1 MMNNAL
7 PLRGQLTFLYL
18 NSFLVFLL
26 FVNLIVGDVHLV
38 RNLFALL
45 ALLVVPFVIRKAK
58 TGASDGF
65 WLVSLLVF
73 GIYHLLHILLLGDWS
88 EHGSGYIKFV
98 LFAVFYLYLL
108 QTGYIRESI
117 YLGVVCGSLLTLFSG
132 ALEVW
137 QSSGDER
144 IGVGHNPIV
153 FSNLLLIYCLVL
165 VNFLF
170 RSYALPYK
178 LGVGVILLG
187 LLILLSFTGTRGAYL
202 TLIALVVFF
211 TYMKLR
217 TSANKRS
224 LAIIVL
230 ALVPIVLVGSYF
242 SHDGLKDRVQD
253 TRVEIEA
260 IMEGDFNTSLGL
272 RLNAWWIS
280 VGLIKE
286 QPLLGLGESRDR
298 LNTASERWAAEQNLS
313 FNAVTELSH
322 VHNQYLQETLEYGL
336 FGLLCLILLGI
347 AFAFRV
353 PERSRVLVYG
363 LLIIFLVLSLTDTVF
378 KTNVWVTAFF
388 VVGSIL
394 RLESKAVSM
403 RDVLR

>member
-1 MMNNAL
+1 MNNTL

-26 FVNLIVGDVHLV
+26 LVNLIVGDVHLV

-45 ALLVVPFVIRKAK
+45 ALLAVPFVIRNAK
-58 TGASDGF
+58 IEASDGF

-73 GIYHLLHILLLGDWS
+73 GVYHLLHILLLGDGS

-98 LFAVFYLYLL
+98 LFAVFYVYLQ

-117 YLGVVCGSLLTLFSG
+117 YLGVVCGSLLTLLSG

-137 QSSGDER
+137 HSRGDER

-153 FSNLLLIYCLVL
+153 FSNLLLIYGLVL
-165 VNFLF
+165 VDFLF
-170 RSYALPYK
+170 RSYARPYK
-178 LGVGVILLG
+178 LGVGLILLG
-187 LLILLSFTGTRGAYL
+187 LLILLSFTGTRGAYV
-202 TLIALVVFF
+202 TLIALAVFF
-211 TYMKLR
+211 ASMKLR
-217 TSANKRS
+217 TPASKRS
-224 LAIIVL
+224 LVIAL
-230 ALVPIVLVGSYF
+230 ALVPIVLVGSYIT
-242 SHDGLKDRVQD
+242 HDGLKDRVQD
-253 TRVEIEA
+253 TRSEIA
-260 IMEGDFNTSLGL
+260 TLMEGDFDTSLGL

-280 VGLIKE
+280 AGLIKE
-286 QPLLGLGESRDR
+286 QPLFGIGESLDR
-298 LNTASERWAAEQNLS
+298 LNAESERWVAEHQLS
-313 FNAVTELSH
+313 FNAITELSH
-322 VHNQYLQETLEYGL
+322 VHNQYLQETLEYGVL
-336 FGLLCLILLGI
+336 GLLCLILLGI
-347 AFAFRV
+347 AFTFRV
-353 PERSRVLVYG
+353 PESTRVLVYG